1 MEITSTAPVF
11 TWSSYISAI
20 VFLLFMLLCLYFL
33 LYFVK
38 KYSKKGMFLQKTS
51 FNSEDLKI
59 ENKLYLDNKKCLYV
73 IKYLD
78 KYVLLGATDQSINVL
93 SEDYIFVHKDKEVD
107 KEQNKEQN
115 PEQNKYNNNE
125 NNARQEFEESIQE
138 ASK

>member
-1 MEITSTAPVF
+1 
-11 TWSSYISAI
+11 
-20 VFLLFMLLCLYFL
+20 
-33 LYFVK
+33 
-38 KYSKKGMFLQKTS
+38 MFLQKTS

-115 PEQNKYNNNE
+115 KEQSPEQNKYNNNE

-138 ASK
+138 VGK